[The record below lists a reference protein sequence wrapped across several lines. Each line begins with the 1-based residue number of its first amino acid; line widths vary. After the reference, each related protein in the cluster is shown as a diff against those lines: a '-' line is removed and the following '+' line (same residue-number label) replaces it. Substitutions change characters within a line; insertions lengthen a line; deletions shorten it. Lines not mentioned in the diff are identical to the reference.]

1 MKINKQGRT
10 KMENTLRLSN
20 RAGKTSSLVETSKAD
35 SSYAKLMGTVVSIH
49 IVAIYALYN
58 LGMFLAAAN

>member
-1 MKINKQGRT
+1 
-10 KMENTLRLSN
+10 MENTLRLSN